1 LPAPAFNPL
10 RAIPVGDRER
20 LEVDIT
26 AIRAGRTWRPA
37 AGRSTLLVDGHL
49 LGVDAGDRL
58 QVFAALRRPMPA
70 HNPGEFDFADHAR
83 ADGQLSVLRANYPD
97 CVTVLA
103 RGAAWSPRRW
113 LGRLRARGDEL
124 LASRLTV
131 SRHPLASA
139 ILLGERNLLSAE
151 RTESFLTTG
160 SIHLLVV
167 SGLHVAILASALFFG
182 MRMGLLPRRMSLL
195 AIGALVVLFALAT
208 GGRPPVVRAVVLVLI
223 VIAAKLSG
231 RRAWSFNALAAA
243 AIVVLV
249 MNPADLFRVGVQLSF
264 LAVAALMW
272 IAGFLPRPSTDPL
285 DRLIAASRTW
295 PNRAARWC
303 GRYYWQLTLASAVVW
318 LVCLPLVMARFHLF
332 TPIAVVV
339 GPLLWAPMAVALL
352 AGFGVLVFGWILP
365 PVGEALSHLC
375 DLCCGLLQ
383 RGVDWAAGVERGHSW
398 VAGPETWWLAGFY
411 AGLAMLLAFP
421 RIRPPVRWRLGLLAA
436 WILLGLAPVFM
447 TSDDERLRCT
457 FIAVGHGS
465 SVLVELPHGQTVLYD
480 AGGLASP
487 HAAARSIAATLWSRG
502 QTHVDAVVLSHA
514 DVDHYNAL
522 PELLDRFTVGAIF
535 VSPVMFEQESAAL
548 AELQAALAQ
557 KDIPVREVYAGD
569 SLATQSATRIEVL
582 HPPRTGVLGSDNA
595 NSIVLLIEHRG
606 RKILLPGDLESP
618 GIDDVMA
625 ERPLDCDLLMAPHHG
640 SSRSDPPGFAAWSTP
655 DWLVI
660 SGGDE
665 ADAAQVAA
673 AYTNVGAQVRHTAR
687 HGAIEATIAAEGI
700 EVTTFRAGGG
710 EN

>member
-1 LPAPAFNPL
+1 
-10 RAIPVGDRER
+10 
-20 LEVDIT
+20 
-26 AIRAGRTWRPA
+26 
-37 AGRSTLLVDGHL
+37 LV
-49 LGVDAGDRL
+49 
-58 QVFAALRRPMPA
+58 
-70 HNPGEFDFADHAR
+70 
-83 ADGQLSVLRANYPD
+83 
-97 CVTVLA
+97 
-103 RGAAWSPRRW
+103 
-113 LGRLRARGDEL
+113 
-124 LASRLTV
+124 
-131 SRHPLASA
+131 
-139 ILLGERNLLSAE
+139 I
-151 RTESFLTTG
+151 
-160 SIHLLVV
+160 
-167 SGLHVAILASALFFG
+167 
-182 MRMGLLPRRMSLL
+182 
-195 AIGALVVLFALAT
+195 
-208 GGRPPVVRAVVLVLI
+208 
-223 VIAAKLSG
+223 
-231 RRAWSFNALAAA
+231 
-243 AIVVLV
+243 
-249 MNPADLFRVGVQLSF
+249 
-264 LAVAALMW
+264 
-272 IAGFLPRPSTDPL
+272 
-285 DRLIAASRTW
+285 
-295 PNRAARWC
+295 
-303 GRYYWQLTLASAVVW
+303 
-318 LVCLPLVMARFHLF
+318 
-332 TPIAVVV
+332 
-339 GPLLWAPMAVALL
+339 
-352 AGFGVLVFGWILP
+352 GWILP